1 MVTFDVV
8 IGIVFF
14 FFLIYIIGRLYFSE
28 IELDVGCEI
37 LGIVLYTIIEFG
49 NFYICP

>member
-1 MVTFDVV
+1 VKKKY
-8 IGIVFF
+8 IYIYIY
-14 FFLIYIIGRLYFSE
+14 IYIIGRLYFFE

>member
-1 MVTFDVV
+1 MVTFDEV

-14 FFLIYIIGRLYFSE
+14 FFLYNRLYFSE